1 MTIIRVLLLLTDE
14 WHTKCHT
21 VNVYRQIQASAI
33 DNYPQRLNPDATVN
47 PFNITKSGAIMNLR
61 TRHNLLLI
69 LAVVVFLV
77 GTVISFYLISP

>member
-1 MTIIRVLLLLTDE
+1 
-14 WHTKCHT
+14 
-21 VNVYRQIQASAI
+21 
-33 DNYPQRLNPDATVN
+33 
-47 PFNITKSGAIMNLR
+47 MNLR